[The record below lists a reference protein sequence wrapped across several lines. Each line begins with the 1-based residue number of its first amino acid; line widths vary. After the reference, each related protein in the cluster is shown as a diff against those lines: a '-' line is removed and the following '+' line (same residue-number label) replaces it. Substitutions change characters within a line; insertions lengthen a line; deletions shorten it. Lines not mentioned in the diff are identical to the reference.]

1 MKNSSVKEIVEW
13 VIAKGKEKASSR
25 VAVIHES
32 EIIEEFGIE
41 PGWLQSHGPEIYHEC
56 DRHTEVSDS
65 LIYTGNDRDYW
76 SIQLTF

>member
-32 EIIEEFGIE
+32 EIIKEFG
-41 PGWLQSHGPEIYHEC
+41 
-56 DRHTEVSDS
+56 V
-65 LIYTGNDRDYW
+65 
-76 SIQLTF
+76 